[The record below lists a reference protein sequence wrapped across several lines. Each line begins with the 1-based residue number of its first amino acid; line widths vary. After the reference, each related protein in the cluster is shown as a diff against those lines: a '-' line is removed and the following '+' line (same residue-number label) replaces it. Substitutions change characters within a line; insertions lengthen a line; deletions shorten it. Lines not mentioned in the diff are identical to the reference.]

1 MSEGVGV
8 VARVDFL
15 RVSHDGNDEDC
26 WSFCEAGSGF
36 AFFSDSKRSMN
47 FWISGSVVVV
57 VEVEGGGCC
66 GGVEVGGASSV
77 GVDGLSL
84 SDEDHNQPMA
94 TDVRVVVK

>member
-8 VARVDFL
+8 VALVDFL

-26 WSFCEAGSGF
+26 WSFCEAGSGL

-47 FWISGSVVVV
+47 FWISGSVVVD
-57 VEVEGGGCC
+57 VEVVVGGCC
-66 GGVEVGGASSV
+66 VGVEVGGASSV

-84 SDEDHNQPMA
+84 LDEDHSQPMA
-94 TDVRVVVK
+94 TYECVDVK